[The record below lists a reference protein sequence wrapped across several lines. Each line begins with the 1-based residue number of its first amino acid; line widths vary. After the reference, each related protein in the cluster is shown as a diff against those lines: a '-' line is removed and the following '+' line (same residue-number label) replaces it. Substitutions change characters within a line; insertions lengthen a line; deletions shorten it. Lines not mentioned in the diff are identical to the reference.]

1 MAMPAL
7 PAHRWTADDV
17 RALPDEPGKR
27 FECVDGDL
35 LVSPSPRLPHQSA
48 VGYLYEV
55 LAAHC
60 RTHGVGAVF
69 MAPGDIELD
78 RFTLV
83 QPDVFVLP
91 LVNGRRPRT
100 AEEIGQPLLFIEVLS
115 PSTARYDRVVK
126 RGRYQRAAI
135 DYWIVDLEAR
145 LVERWLPD
153 SDRPFIHTDH
163 IAWSTSAAPDVRLEL
178 PPLFVDALGEP

>member
-1 MAMPAL
+1 MPAM

-17 RALPDEPGKR
+17 RALPDEPGRR
-27 FECVDGDL
+27 FECVDGEL
-35 LVSPSPRLPHQSA
+35 LVSPSPRLPHQSV
-48 VGYLYEV
+48 VGYLFSQ
-55 LAAHC
+55 LNAHA
-60 RTHGVGAVF
+60 RAHGTGAVF

-100 AEEIGQPLLFIEVLS
+100 AEEIGHPLLFIEVLS
-115 PSTARYDRVVK
+115 PSTARHDRVVK

-135 DYWIVDLEAR
+135 EYWIVDLEAR
-145 LVERWLPD
+145 LVERWLPEG
-153 SDRPFIHTDH
+153 DRPFIHTEEVT
-163 IAWSTSAAPDVRLEL
+163 WTPPDGPALRLDL
-178 PPLFVDALGEP
+178 PPLFVDALGDP

>member
-1 MAMPAL
+1 
-7 PAHRWTADDV
+7 
-17 RALPDEPGKR
+17 
-27 FECVDGDL
+27 
-35 LVSPSPRLPHQSA
+35 
-48 VGYLYEV
+48 
-55 LAAHC
+55 
-60 RTHGVGAVF
+60 

-100 AEEIGQPLLFIEVLS
+100 IEEIGHPLLFIEVLS

-135 DYWIVDLEAR
+135 EYWIVDLEAR
-145 LVERWLPD
+145 LVERWVPD
-153 SDRPFIHTDH
+153 TDRPFIHTDT
-163 IAWSTSAAPDVRLEL
+163 ITWAPSGAPPLDLAL